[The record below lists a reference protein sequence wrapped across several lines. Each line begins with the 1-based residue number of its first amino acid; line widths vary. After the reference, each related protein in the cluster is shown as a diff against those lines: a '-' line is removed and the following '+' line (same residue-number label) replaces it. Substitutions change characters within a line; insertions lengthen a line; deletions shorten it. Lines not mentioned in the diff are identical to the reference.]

1 MAFNPL
7 GQLGELKKMRDQAMA
22 MQRELQSEIVE
33 VSKRGVYVK
42 ISGDQKILELKANGK
57 SDDDIREAVNEAVK
71 KSQEVAAKKLQS
83 MTGGMGGLAGMLAKA
98 KRATR
103 G

>member
-1 MAFNPL
+1 MAFNPF

-42 ISGDQKILELKANGK
+42 ISGDQKVLEMKTNGK
-57 SDDDIREAVNEAVK
+57 SDEDIREAVNEAVK

-83 MTGGMGGLAGMLAKA
+83 MTGGMGGLAGMLGGK
-98 KRATR
+98 
-103 G
+103 

>member
-1 MAFNPL
+1 MAFNPF

-42 ISGDQKILELKANGK
+42 ISGDQKIIEIKSNEK

-83 MTGGMGGLAGMLAKA
+83 MTGGMGGLANMLGGGK
-98 KRATR
+98 
-103 G
+103 